1 MKQWT
6 QDQAVAF
13 ECAREVITNLMA
25 IYSGRIS
32 HESAKALP
40 DTNLIAELR
49 ANRSELAN
57 ERVALHVG
65 DDSDVA
71 RIRKEYGAAVRAW
84 RGSNSK
90 VIYAGPYV

>member
-1 MKQWT
+1 MR
-6 QDQAVAF
+6 DQAIAF
-13 ECAREVITNLMA
+13 ECAREVITDWMA

-32 HESAKALP
+32 HESAKSLP

-49 ANRSELAN
+49 ANRSKLAD
-57 ERVALHVG
+57 ERATLRVG
-65 DDSDVA
+65 DQSDIA